1 MPGHRPLNTPRRAAA
16 VTDLAPVQRPPAEC
30 REPSS
35 SLLTPIRPNQRVREN
50 PRVPL
55 ALPLL
60 DDRDYKELLD
70 VLVERIPVD
79 APGWTDFNESDPGV
93 TLIEL
98 FAFLL
103 DSLLWRDERQ
113 RQRRRQRRQRLALLV
128 VGMAGLGALS
138 RTSQLLRSR
147 DERNP
152 GEGST

>member
-1 MPGHRPLNTPRRAAA
+1 MPP
-16 VTDLAPVQRPPAEC
+16 
-30 REPSS
+30 
-35 SLLTPIRPNQRVREN
+35 
-50 PRVPL
+50 

-60 DDRDYKELLD
+60 DDRGYKELLD

-128 VGMAGLGALS
+128 VGMAGLGALW
-138 RTSQLLRSR
+138 RTSKLLRSR

>member
-1 MPGHRPLNTPRRAAA
+1 MPP
-16 VTDLAPVQRPPAEC
+16 
-30 REPSS
+30 
-35 SLLTPIRPNQRVREN
+35 
-50 PRVPL
+50 

-103 DSLLWRDERQ
+103 DSLLWQIDERQ
-113 RQRRRQRRQRLALLV
+113 RQRRRQRRQRLALLI

-152 GEGST
+152 GEAST